1 MTVSQ
6 TSAQHAAM
14 LGLRRLIL
22 AGEQFRHAVAAHFG
36 VGLTETVAMSHLSH
50 RGGLTPRELAGP
62 VGLTPSAITTV
73 LDRLEKA
80 GLAERSPHPDD
91 RRKVVVT
98 VTPAGQELLDA
109 AQGWLAEALSEL
121 DEPSQN
127 EAAVLLT
134 LVATALDDRTTLLR
148 ALPVRRP

>member
-1 MTVSQ
+1 MIVTEA
-6 TSAQHAAM
+6 TAQHAGM
-14 LGLRRLIL
+14 LALRRLIL

-50 RGGLTPRELAGP
+50 QRGLTPRELAAQ

-98 VTPAGQELLDA
+98 VTPAGQDLLDA
-109 AQGWLAEALSEL
+109 AQGWLAEALTEL
-121 DEPSQN
+121 DEPSQYA
-127 EAAVLLT
+127 AAVLLT
-134 LVATALDDRTTLLR
+134 RLATALDDRTAFLR